1 MCDDFPCLICFTCGC
16 DKSLSQEGNQ
26 AHICPRC
33 NNGAVYAT
41 KERNCFTFCFVP
53 LIPLG
58 NEHIWHCSICQW
70 QASQKGPA
78 PPVAGQPG
86 GFYGAPQPQYGGGG
100 YAPQQM
106 MGAPPPQ
113 GGYGGGGYGQP
124 MQPGYGQP
132 QYGQPQGY
140 GH

>member
-16 DKSLSQEGNQ
+16 DKQLSQEGSE
-26 AHICPRC
+26 AHVCPRC
-33 NNGAVYAT
+33 NNAAVYAT

-58 NEHIWHCSICQW
+58 NDHIWHCSICQW

-78 PPVAGQPG
+78 PPVAGQAG
-86 GFYGAPQPQYGGGG
+86 AFYGPQP
-100 YAPQQM
+100 
-106 MGAPPPQ
+106 
-113 GGYGGGGYGQP
+113 GYGGGGYGGPPQMMGGGPEYPQQP
-124 MQPGYGQP
+124 MQHGGQP

-140 GH
+140 GR